1 MTLIRRRLKTV
12 FVLTLIFT
20 LCVTTLFSG
29 IGYAGYA
36 AAQDV
41 ADEGE
46 ILSFERM
53 NPVESIE
60 VYRDTAFEDLDLPD
74 SLRVLMSIADSDK
87 ENFVQSLPQ
96 ADEYGEYDFYWY
108 GYIQDADAQT
118 KYDNGERVLY
128 TISYAD
134 GTKAYRVYGNL
145 GDGFDRFFACDE
157 NGNIK
162 GELRTVEVAWD
173 ESQYDSGLYESVQQ
187 LTPVYSSEL
196 RYDGKVYAEI
206 TVSRETEDSIEHE
219 DEPDADE
226 AESDSG
232 NGSVIPN
239 GSEPSTWKDESENSS
254 SEADGAAS
262 NASSTRS
269 QKAVA
274 AIKQYTPTSN
284 NKVISEYSTGVPGS
298 WVDYVNT
305 IWMNKL
311 KDTAVDKDGDGQ
323 IDDFVFAESNVSEA
337 WKWNSWMA
345 LKEPDEGQTAAD
357 DPLVIPTAKAVTG
370 ADASYYQV
378 SYDVYSVEQ
387 LLYALAHNSR
397 QNRIINIKQNLDFNG
412 AKRNW
417 SPPTIGGNVRIDGSN
432 AGKEGNENAILYN
445 LMSYQNNSGGWDTGQ
460 LSGAFINLSDSCGKI
475 EICNIEFQSA
485 YSICFYRAG
494 GGLFGT
500 SSAYSSDDCS
510 RGSSNMKNVMIKD
523 SVFYNGSRTFLDE
536 TLIGG
541 KHISPWGML
550 NGDEASGTNYKIN
563 MSNCYVS
570 GCKVYGNDHVCA
582 FVSRVWHGIKSSYC
596 FVTDTVLCGTG
607 GHSAGFVSC
616 QMENKAYCT
625 DCFVNLDMYATTT
638 SGGFT
643 AIVGGIYE
651 RCFTTGK
658 LEGYY
663 NLGGFACQPNEK
675 STFTDCYSTMLV
687 GMRSASHNIGGFI
700 DLIRSKSNITFKNCY
715 AAGELGDYSTDST
728 STRQSNNKS
737 VGGFV
742 RAIEGSGSFTNC
754 YYDKQTTAVREW
766 VTSKINAERGE
777 SVEGITGVLTSTTN
791 KSGVGLTGDYT
802 KKSSKFSEEFKG
814 FIDNDVWVFI
824 DGFYPQ
830 IKNLRWG
837 SGFSESVNSLVK
849 ANSFASAATVYLD
862 TWDSGYDWSNTGVR
876 SKSEQAYARTKE
888 DAFSESKKDGYSAHV
903 GYQYTYDTVREIVS
917 DFQVTRTNTSF
928 IPLLGKETLTIE
940 DGSGTVNAPG
950 VEWMSIS
957 SAAYTSGLKSIA
969 SRPIR
974 LVSLMSVDAGAD
986 KSLKINELYD
996 HTKDARFTIIDELT
1010 DDLIVG
1016 MDDAKTW
1023 ASLSEQAYPSSKKYY
1038 EAVTSTT
1045 NFGASKDAWVYTE
1058 ISLIEENG
1066 QTLPEPKS
1074 VRVTGAGT
1082 NKEGSRTTT
1091 ERQWLG
1097 ELPIGS
1103 GFSVG
1108 MKFKLT
1114 YYWMLSDGRYCSD
1127 SKLVTLIPGEYTLT
1141 ESVYNQNGSSN
1152 STALYLGTL
1161 KGETPGVSEQ
1171 TLQTSSLSAESGER
1185 VLAAWAKNPQQDLDV
1200 VSLKLRFSDAGIAM
1214 SDTVELKNPKTG
1226 DEFSIDVKYYGYEE
1240 KTDTEAPGGAY
1251 ERMTLSYVPV
1261 DVKLTYTIEERM
1273 EGTQLIQY
1281 LKFDHIASVKGNE
1294 LSCTQGS
1301 LTIPSMDDFD
1311 TLNMLLQAIDR
1322 DIEVILIVPDRCNL
1336 MLQKQKG
1343 GTESTETATYLEN
1356 VKFQMYAIEP
1366 EDAAVP
1372 EATIA
1377 ELKDGTKGSVATDIY
1392 TDSAREEALAEGGI
1406 ITDASGKLSLYGLN
1420 SGKYYYLVETQ
1431 PLAGYANL
1439 TQMVRIYL
1447 DPKTS
1452 TASLQ
1457 RLDSDGKA
1465 LGTALKYVYSNSTEK
1480 LTDTTLQL
1488 GTGDFISLSILNF
1501 ETIDMPTTGG
1511 AGTYIFLLLG
1521 ALLAA
1526 LALTALYYRLA
1537 IYGQRE

>member
-118 KYDNGERVLY
+118 KYDNGEKVLY

-173 ESQYDSGLYESVQQ
+173 ESQYDSGLYESVQL

-206 TVSRETEDSIEHE
+206 TVLRETEDSIEHE

-232 NGSVIPN
+232 DGSVIPN
-239 GSEPSTWKDESENSS
+239 GSEPSIWKDESENSS

-262 NASSTRS
+262 NASSTPS

-274 AIKQYTPTSN
+274 AIKQYTSTSN
-284 NKVISEYSTGVPGS
+284 NKVISEFATSVPGY

-305 IWMNKL
+305 LWMNKL
-311 KDTAVDKDGDGQ
+311 KTIGVDKDEDGQ
-323 IDDFVFAESNVSEA
+323 IDDFIFEESGVPEN
-337 WKWNSWMA
+337 WKWNGKVANKNASG
-345 LKEPDEGQTAAD
+345 DQTAAT
-357 DPLVIPTAKAVTG
+357 DPMVIPTANTVSGGDSSTYK
-370 ADASYYQV
+370 V
-378 SYDVYSVEQ
+378 SYDVYSVSQ
-387 LLYALAHNSR
+387 LLYALKESK
-397 QNRIINIKQNLDFNG
+397 NRIINIKRNLDFNG
-412 AKRNW
+412 SKYNW
-417 SPPTIGGNVRIDGSN
+417 TPPVVGKNIRIDGSN
-432 AGKEGNENAILYN
+432 AEGDEDAILYN
-445 LMSYQNNSGGWDTGQ
+445 LMCYNANTEKNTGNEIRG
-460 LSGAFINLSDSCGKI
+460 SFINFSSSCNKT
-475 EICNIEFQSA
+475 EIRNMVFQSA
-485 YSICFYRAG
+485 YSVCFCRMG
-494 GGLFGT
+494 GGLLGT
-500 SSAYSSDDCS
+500 APPYGNWQIST
-510 RGSSNMKNVMIKD
+510 GSSTVKNVIIKG
-523 SVFYNGSRTFLDE
+523 SVFYNGSRAFLDAKQ
-536 TLIGG
+536 IGG
-541 KHISPWGML
+541 GHISPWGML
-550 NGDEASGTNYKIN
+550 NGGEASGTNFTIN
-563 MSNCYVS
+563 MSNCYVI
-570 GCKVYGNDHVCA
+570 GCKIYGNDHVCA
-582 FVSRVWHGIKSSYC
+582 FISRAQKGLRCKNC

-616 QMENKAYCT
+616 QIDKALHCS
-625 DCFVNLDMYATTT
+625 DCFVNLDMYSTAEA
-638 SGGFT
+638 GGFAGVT
-643 AIVGGIYE
+643 GGKYE
-651 RCFTTGK
+651 RCFSTGK

-663 NLGGFACQPNEK
+663 SLGGFSGQLYGGG
-675 STFTDCYSTMLV
+675 TFTDCYSTMLV
-687 GMRSASHNIGGFI
+687 GMRSASYRIGGFVETI
-700 DLIRSKSNITFKNCY
+700 KSGANATFKNCY
-715 AAGELGDYSTDST
+715 AAGELGNYSTDST
-728 STRQSNNKS
+728 SISSKNNKA

-742 RAIEGSGSFTNC
+742 RAIDGSASFTNC
-754 YYDKQTTAVREW
+754 YYDKQTTGMREW
-766 VTSKINAERGE
+766 VTATANTEKGGSLPG
-777 SVEGITGVLTSTTN
+777 VTGVLTTTTN
-791 KSGVGLTGDYT
+791 KSGIGLTGDYT
-802 KKSSKFSEEFKG
+802 KASSAFTEEFKG
-814 FIDNDVWVFI
+814 FSDNSVWEFV
-824 DGFYPQ
+824 DGYYPQ
-830 IKNLRWG
+830 IGTLRWG
-837 SGFSESVNSLVK
+837 ETFPEGSKNSLVK

-928 IPLLGKETLTIE
+928 IPLLGKETVTIE

-974 LVSLMSVDAGAD
+974 LVSLMSVDAGVD
-986 KSLKINELYD
+986 KTLKVNEFYD
-996 HTKDARFTIIDELT
+996 HTKDARFTIVDKLT

-1161 KGETPGVSEQ
+1161 KGDTPSVSEQ
-1171 TLQTSSLSAESGER
+1171 TLQTTSLSAESGER
-1185 VLAAWAKNPQQDLDV
+1185 VLAAWAKNPQQALDV
-1200 VSLKLRFSDAGIAM
+1200 VSLKLRFSDVGIAM

-1226 DEFSIDVKYYGYEE
+1226 DELSIDVKYYGYEE
-1240 KTDTEAPGGAY
+1240 KPDTEAPGGAY

-1261 DVKLTYTIEERM
+1261 DVKLTYTLEERM

-1366 EDAAVP
+1366 EDSTVP

-1392 TDSAREEALAEGGI
+1392 TDSAREESLAEGGI
-1406 ITDASGKLSLYGLN
+1406 VTDASGKLSLYGLN

-1465 LGTALKYVYSNSTEK
+1465 LGTALKYVYSNSTEE

-1521 ALLAA
+1521 AVLAA
-1526 LALTALYYRLA
+1526 LALTALYYRIA